1 MPALTVVVLGSL
13 VAVLTKAG
21 SYTWLSVV
29 SWLVYAVL
37 AWAVSKVR
45 RLTYLHRA

>member
-1 MPALTVVVLGSL
+1 MPALLVLVLGSL

-29 SWLVYAVL
+29 SWLVYGL
-37 AWAVSKVR
+37 LLWAVSRVR
-45 RLTYLHRA
+45 RLTYLHRD